1 MTRNTLSGVNDIR
14 SAFLDY
20 FAKNGHEVVASSP
33 LVPRNDPTLM
43 FTNAGMVQFKNVFTG
58 VEKRPYTRATTSQKC
73 VRAGGKHNDLDNV
86 GYTARHHTFFEML
99 GNFSFGDYFKEQA
112 IELAWN
118 LITKEFDLP
127 KEKLLVTVY
136 HTDDEAA
143 DLWKKIA
150 GFSDSKIIRIPTSD
164 NFWQMGD
171 TGPCG
176 PCSEIF
182 IDQGD
187 KLWGGPP
194 GSPEEDG
201 DRFLEFWNLVFMQYE
216 QIEPGNRIGLPK
228 PSIDTGMGLERIAA
242 ILQGVHSNYDTD
254 LFRTLIEAVSHA
266 TGVAP
271 EGDRKASHRVIA
283 DHLRT
288 SCFLV
293 ADGVLPSNEGRGYVL
308 RRIMRRAMRHA
319 QLLGARDP
327 LMYRL
332 VPALVR
338 EMGQA
343 YPELIR
349 AEALIVETL
358 RLEET
363 RFRKTL
369 ERGLSILDEETRS
382 LSKGQ
387 NLSGDTAFTL
397 YDTYGFP
404 LDLTQDALKPRGIG
418 VDTEAFDAAMQRQ
431 REKAR
436 AAWSGSGEA
445 ATETVWFGVKE
456 RTGATEFLG
465 YDTESAE
472 GIVLALLKDGQEV
485 QELKAG
491 EKGLVVLNQTPFYG
505 ESGGQVG
512 DTGIMQGEGARV
524 LVTGTEKKLGD
535 LFVHHVTVEQGALK
549 ANQSLELI
557 VDHERRSAV
566 RSNHS
571 ATHLLHEAL
580 RQVLGDHVAQKG
592 SMVAPDRLR
601 FDFSHPKPIEDGELI
616 QVEEIANR
624 VLLQNEPVVTKLM
637 AVDEAIESGARALFG
652 EKYGDEV
659 RVVSMGK
666 GDGAKAFSVEL
677 CGGTHVN
684 RTGDIGVVTIVA
696 ESAVAAGVRRLEA
709 MTGEAARRYLA
720 EESRK
725 LREVASLLKTPVDE
739 VSSRLTALLEERR
752 KLERDLAE
760 ARRKLAM
767 GGGTG
772 GGDPIRDVRGIK
784 LMARAVTGVEMKDL
798 KSLADEG
805 KKRLGSGVVAIIGVA
820 EDGKAGIVV
829 GVTED
834 LTSKVDAV
842 ALVRVG
848 SEKLGGK
855 GGGGRRD
862 MAQAGGPDGAQAEAA
877 LDAIEAALAAA

>member
-1 MTRNTLSGVNDIR
+1 MNGVNEIR
-14 SAFLDY
+14 SAFLEY

-58 VEKRPYTRATTSQKC
+58 VEKRPYSTATTSQKC

-99 GNFSFGDYFKEQA
+99 GNFSFGDYFKERA
-112 IELAWN
+112 IELAWG
-118 LITKEFDLP
+118 LITKEFNLP
-127 KEKLLVTVY
+127 KDRLLVTVY
-136 HTDDEAA
+136 HDDDEAA
-143 DLWKKIA
+143 NLWKKIA

-216 QIEPGNRIGLPK
+216 QIEPGNRIGLPR
-228 PSIDTGMGLERIAA
+228 PSIDTGMGLERISA
-242 ILQGVHSNYDTD
+242 IMQGVYSNYDTD
-254 LFRTLIEAVSHA
+254 LFRTLIEAVAHA

-283 DHLRT
+283 DHLRA
-288 SCFLV
+288 SSFLV

-319 QLLGARDP
+319 QLLGAKDP

-343 YPELIR
+343 YPELVR
-349 AEALIVETL
+349 AEALITETL
-358 RLEET
+358 KLEET

-369 ERGLSILDEETRS
+369 ERGLSILDEESRE
-382 LSKGQ
+382 LGKGQ

-418 VDTEAFDAAMQRQ
+418 VDTDAFNTAMERQ

-445 ATETVWFGVKE
+445 ATETVWFSVKE

-465 YDTESAE
+465 YDTETAE

-485 QELKAG
+485 AELKAG
-491 EKGLVVLNQTPFYG
+491 ETGLVVLNQTPFYG

-512 DTGIMQGEGARV
+512 DTGVMQGEGARV
-524 LVTGTEKKLGD
+524 FVTGTEKKLGD
-535 LFVHHVTVEQGALK
+535 LFVHHVTVEHGSLK
-549 ANQSLELI
+549 LSQSLELI
-557 VDHERRSAV
+557 VDHERRFAV

-592 SMVAPDRLR
+592 SLVAPERLR
-601 FDFSHPKPIEDGELI
+601 FDFSHPKPIEDAELAR
-616 QVEEIANR
+616 VEEIANR

-666 GDGAKAFSVEL
+666 GETNKAFSVEL

-684 RTGDIGVVTIVA
+684 RTGDIGVITIVG
-696 ESAVAAGVRRLEA
+696 ENAVAAGVRRVEA
-709 MTGEAARRYLA
+709 MTGDAARRHLA
-720 EESRK
+720 AESRK
-725 LREVASLLKTPVDE
+725 LREVAGLLKTPVDE
-739 VSSRLTALLEERR
+739 VSSRLAALLEERR

-767 GGGTG
+767 GGGG
-772 GGDPIRDVRGIK
+772 GESDPVKDIAGIK

-805 KKRLGSGVVAIIGVA
+805 KKRLGSGVVAIVGVA

-834 LTSKVDAV
+834 LTAKVDAV

-848 SEKLGGK
+848 SEMLGGK

-862 MAQAGGPDGAQAEAA
+862 MAQAGGPDGARAEAA
-877 LDAIEAALAAA
+877 LAAIEAALAAA